1 MQIGSWSIDSLK
13 VRIPLS
19 RVQILDESINEI
31 IARVSER
38 TGEVLE
44 SKENTKAS
52 RDEKGIKTTLA
63 LNREQPSL
71 TQYLISLSWSMQSN
85 LAQSI
90 LKVSQH
96 TT

>member
-13 VRIPLS
+13 VRIPL
-19 RVQILDESINEI
+19 RKVKILDESINEI

-52 RDEKGIKTTLA
+52 RDEL
-63 LNREQPSL
+63 SL
-71 TQYLISLSWSMQSN
+71 IH
-85 LAQSI
+85 I
-90 LKVSQH
+90 
-96 TT
+96 